1 MLGSLGQPY
10 REAAETRMTLLI
22 PQAQKSHCCILG
34 DQTGPERALGSGLLY
49 FLDVKE
55 ANGTFRRYPLKRKQ
69 KRIKVWE
76 KWSPAVSQ
84 APEDRRA

>member
-1 MLGSLGQPY
+1 MLSSLGQPY
-10 REAAETRMTLLI
+10 SEAAETRMMLLI

-34 DQTGPERALGSGLLY
+34 DQTGPRRALGSGLLY

-55 ANGTFRRYPLKRKQ
+55 TNGTFRRYPLKRKQ
-69 KRIKVWE
+69 KRIKVGG

-84 APEDRRA
+84 APEDRKA